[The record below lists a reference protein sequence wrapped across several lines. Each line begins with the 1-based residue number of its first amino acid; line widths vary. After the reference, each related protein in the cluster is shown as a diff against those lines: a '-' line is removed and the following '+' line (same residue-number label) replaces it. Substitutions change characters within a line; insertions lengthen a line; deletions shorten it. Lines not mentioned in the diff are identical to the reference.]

1 MAIPARRP
9 KSILFMFGDLYKV
22 TKLGLFMEQ
31 ILDNPTYHAVMSG
44 NAGLSLGSSTVRYF
58 PSAVSPFAG
67 MVDFTPGRF
76 AELAAVLPAE
86 RGTVTVVSPDDIVIP
101 AGWKVNYHGVGLQ
114 MMGEDASHVMGEDA
128 SHVMGEDA
136 SHGRLLEGWKFVPLR
151 TEHVPLMVELAKLT
165 NPGPF
170 GERTIEFGGFVGV
183 FDGGRLMAMSG
194 HRLHP
199 SPYVEISGVCTH
211 PDYAGRGLGGALTY
225 YQVERIRERGEVPIL
240 HVWAHNV
247 RAIRLY
253 ESLGFVTRRELHFN
267 VIERVS

>member
-1 MAIPARRP
+1 
-9 KSILFMFGDLYKV
+9 
-22 TKLGLFMEQ
+22 MEQ
-31 ILDNPTYHAVMSG
+31 ILDDTARILDNPTYHAMMSG

-58 PSAVSPFAG
+58 PSTVSPFAG

-86 RGTVTVVSPDDIVIP
+86 RGAVAVVSPDEIVIP
-101 AGWKVNYHGVGLQ
+101 TRWKVNYHGVGLQ
-114 MMGEDASHVMGEDA
+114 MMGEDASYGP
-128 SHVMGEDA
+128 SL
-136 SHGRLLEGWKFVPLR
+136 RGWEFVPLR
-151 TEHVPLMVELAKLT
+151 AEHVPSMVELAKLT

-183 FDGGRLMAMSG
+183 FDGDRLMAMSG

-199 SPYVEISGVCTH
+199 SPYIEISGVCTH
-211 PDYAGRGLGGALTY
+211 PDYVGRGLGGALTY
-225 YQVERIRERGEVPIL
+225 YQVERIREMGEVPML

-247 RAIRLY
+247 RAIRVY
-253 ESLGFVTRRELHFN
+253 ESLGFVTRRKLHFN